1 MRPPPTTLSKAG
13 LWRMS
18 QRRVAAYYAAPKE
31 VVIQRGKGVF
41 LWDMDGSRYFDML
54 AGFGSVSLGHAHPG
68 MVEAITEQAGR
79 LAMTSRSILND
90 VLPQTA
96 EVVCSL
102 LGYDQFLPSSSGVE
116 ACETAVKLARR
127 WGYRCKGVEQN
138 RARILLLR
146 GCFWG
151 RSVTACGGSSDPLR
165 SHQFGPTTPGFDLV
179 PYDDPSA
186 VERYLVST
194 PDCVAV
200 MVEPIQGEGGTV
212 VPRDG
217 YLARLRD
224 LTLRHDALLICD
236 EVQTGLGRTGKLMGY
251 HHDIPH
257 HDAKPDIVV
266 LGKALSAGYSPVSGV
281 VADDRVMGLLGL
293 GEHGSTFGGSPL
305 GMAVARRALG
315 LMLEEGVVANAEQ
328 VGAQMRARLKG
339 IADEDARRRGAPPFH
354 VRGRGLM
361 NAVAVDPGILDPEQF
376 CERLRVRGILTR
388 VGGGGVIRFTPPL
401 IISPNEA
408 EEACER
414 VEAAVLDCRRDD

>member
-1 MRPPPTTLSKAG
+1 MPPNFSKAG

-18 QRRVAAYYAAPKE
+18 QRRVAAYYAAPRE
-31 VVIQRGKGVF
+31 VVIRRGEGVF
-41 LWDMDGSRYFDML
+41 LWDVGGSRYFDML

-79 LAMTSRSILND
+79 LAMTSRAVLND
-90 VLPQTA
+90 VLPETA

-127 WGYRCKGVEQN
+127 WGYRCKGVEAD

-146 GCFWG
+146 NCFWG

-165 SHQFGPTTPGFDLV
+165 SLDFGPVTPGFDLV
-179 PYDDPSA
+179 DYDDASA
-186 VERYLVST
+186 VAGYLEAT

-217 YLARLRD
+217 YLAKLRE
-224 LTLRHDALLICD
+224 LTLRHDALLVCD
-236 EVQTGLGRTGKLMGY
+236 EVQTGLGRTGRLMGH
-251 HHDIPH
+251 HHDLTI
-257 HDAKPDIVV
+257 ASKPDILV

-281 VADDRVMGLLGL
+281 VADERVMGLLSV
-293 GEHGSTFGGSPL
+293 GEHGSTFGGNPL
-305 GMAVARRALG
+305 GMAVARRALQ
-315 LMLEEGVVANAEQ
+315 LMLEQGVVANAER
-328 VGAQMRARLKG
+328 VGAQMRESLRE
-339 IADEDARRRGAPPFH
+339 IAEEEGRRRQTPPPFR

-361 NAVAVDPGILDPEQF
+361 NAVEVDPRCLDPEGF
-376 CERLRVRGILTR
+376 CDKLRGRGILTR
-388 VGGGGVIRFTPPL
+388 VGSGGVIRFTPPL
-401 IISPNEA
+401 VIRPHEA

-414 VEAAVLDCRRDD
+414 VEAALLDCRD